1 MIGFQQVIDQIQTYI
16 KGIWIKKRYVI
27 ISSWLI
33 CPLGWLYVVSL
44 PDTYESSA
52 RVYVDTNSLLRP
64 LLRGLAVYNNPE
76 QQVTLVAR
84 TLLSRP
90 NLEKIAREADLD
102 ISAKT
107 NADFEEMI
115 DNLRKDIGLSS
126 TRDANIYTISYT
138 SNTPALAQRI
148 VQITLNE
155 FIESNLGSSRQS
167 SDSAEEF
174 IDRQIKEYEQ
184 RLLESEQRLADF
196 KRSRQQVLPGGNND
210 YYAQLQSER
219 ALLEQAKLRLKE
231 LESQLVSAQAQ
242 LHGEEPVFG
251 LVTPELSDN
260 PSPGISTQFDGR
272 IANLE
277 ENLDDLLIRYTDE
290 HPDVV
295 KTKALIARLKKERRE
310 QLESMSETAQTTGTY
325 NQFGNLNQNPVYQQM
340 KITVANLESEIASI
354 QVRVENYQNNVN
366 TLEEKINLIPEL
378 EAELTGLNRDY
389 GITKAKYEELL
400 QRRESAQLSRKAEA
414 TSDDVQ
420 FRVIDPPLLP
430 TKPSGPARIAL
441 YSAVLIVGF
450 GTGLGIAFLISQINP
465 VVVNYRQLVEHFKTP
480 VLGLVSHRNADKLN
494 KQNRRRMLIFA
505 MSSSVLMFSF
515 VALVWIEAVYG
526 GFPKQLFGG
535 LL

>member
-1 MIGFQQVIDQIQTYI
+1 MIGFQQVIDQIQTYL

-33 CPLGWLYVVSL
+33 CPIGWLYVISL
-44 PDTYESSA
+44 PDTYQSSA
-52 RVYVDTNSLLRP
+52 RVFVDTNSLLRP

-76 QQVTLVAR
+76 QQVNLVAR

-107 NADFEEMI
+107 SAEFEEMI
-115 DNLRKDIGLSS
+115 AKLRGDISLSS
-126 TRDANIYTISYT
+126 TKDANIYTISYT

-155 FIESNLGSSRQS
+155 FIESNLGSTRQS

-174 IDRQIKEYEQ
+174 LDRQINEYEQ
-184 RLLESEQRLADF
+184 RLMDSEQRLAEF
-196 KRSRQQVLPGGNND
+196 KRSRQQVLPGGNSD
-210 YYAQLQSER
+210 YYAQLQNER
-219 ALLEQAKLRLKE
+219 ALLEQAKLRMKE
-231 LESQLVSAQAQ
+231 LESQLSSALAQ
-242 LHGEEPVFG
+242 LQGEEPVFG
-251 LVTPELSDN
+251 LVTPELSGN
-260 PSPGISTQFDGR
+260 SGISTQYDAR
-272 IANLE
+272 ISNLE
-277 ENLDDLLIRYTDE
+277 SNLDDLLIRYTEE
-290 HPDVV
+290 HPDVI
-295 KTKALIARLKKERRE
+295 KTKALLDRLKEDRRA
-310 QLESMSETAQTTGTY
+310 QLESMSEAAQNSGTY
-325 NQFGNLNQNPVYQQM
+325 SQFGNLNQNPVYQQM
-340 KITVANLESEIASI
+340 KISVANLESEIASI
-354 QVRVENYQNNVN
+354 KVRVENYQTNVQ

-389 GITKAKYEELL
+389 GITKSKYEELL

-430 TKPSGPARIAL
+430 TKPSGPARIIF
-441 YSAVLIVGF
+441 YSLVLIVGF
-450 GTGLGIAFLISQINP
+450 GSGLGIAFLVSQINP
-465 VVVNYRQLVEHFKTP
+465 VVVNYKQLIEHFKTP
-480 VLGLVSHRNADKLN
+480 VLGLVSHRNAEKLN
-494 KQNRRRMLIFA
+494 QQNRQRLIIFA
-505 MSSSVLMFSF
+505 MSSSVLVFGF
-515 VALVWIEAVYG
+515 VLLVWIEAVYG